1 MLTIPYDLCEAVSDL
16 TALFMYQPQIP
27 ANSRDVVQLSVDWAG
42 EFEARHRNADWA
54 EIEYLE
60 AIDRFF
66 DQKYREWL
74 ESAPARSLRNND

>member
-1 MLTIPYDLCEAVSDL
+1 MLHIPYDLCEAVSDL
-16 TALFMYQPQIP
+16 TALFMFQPQIP
-27 ANSRDVVQLSVDWAG
+27 ANSRDVVRLSVDWAG
-42 EFEARHRNADWA
+42 EFEARHRSVDWA

-74 ESAPARSLRNND
+74 ESAPARSLRNNE